1 MVDTLLVEA
10 AVAAGAELR
19 CGVRVTDVR
28 RDASGRVVGVH
39 GADRAGDVVSVAARF
54 VVGADGLTSRVAES
68 VAAPYVERRPDGG
81 AVQYA
86 YYADLPWHGIELVVA
101 DRSLVGVFPT
111 HDDQACIRVA
121 TPTADAREARR
132 RAGYRDEA
140 FAAQLAHGPPQLADR
155 LRPAAGSRP

>member
-1 MVDTLLVEA
+1 M
-10 AVAAGAELR
+10 
-19 CGVRVTDVR
+19 
-28 RDASGRVVGVH
+28 
-39 GADRAGDVVSVAARF
+39 
-54 VVGADGLTSRVAES
+54 
-68 VAAPYVERRPDGG
+68 AAPYVERRPDGG

-140 FAAQLAHGPPQLADR
+140 FAAQLAHGPRSWPTGCA
-155 LRPAAGSRP
+155 PAAGSRP